1 MFVLKHSGKSGD
13 HPHIRHCSVGVGP
26 LYVYGISKQLSC
38 PKFAI
43 LFVFL
48 SVMEL
53 RDTDGEK
60 SVQKEIE
67 EFVNKNGLSRIKEF
81 FKTKL
86 EGWQEVEVNIAITGD
101 SGVGKSSFI
110 NAVRG

>member
-1 MFVLKHSGKSGD
+1 
-13 HPHIRHCSVGVGP
+13 
-26 LYVYGISKQLSC
+26 
-38 PKFAI
+38 
-43 LFVFL
+43 
-48 SVMEL
+48 MEL